1 MDLHKK
7 FNTVLEKYPFEES
20 DGLRKKV
27 SRLLQTNTVKVV
39 VLDDDPTGIQT
50 VHGCL
55 VLTSWSEEILHKAF
69 QDEVPFFYILT
80 NSRSLDK
87 EDAEKINAEVV
98 KQILMVNSGLGYKII
113 FISRSD
119 STLRGHFPLETNT
132 IKNVLSTYNLKS
144 GFPVFFAPA
153 FFEAGRFTIDNV
165 HYYKDGEDLIPVNES
180 EFANDN
186 VFGYKHANLIDYI
199 IEKTNGEL
207 KPENILA
214 FSLNEL
220 RKSSVDDIIQKTEL
234 NKSAAYIVSNAWQ
247 YNDLYKL
254 ALAVLSLALK
264 NRSPLLLR
272 TSSSFPKALSGIED
286 KPLLTGSALNLKNG
300 KGLFIVGSHVQKTTR
315 QLNKILEIQEV
326 QGIEIPVDL
335 VLNSPDSLLG
345 EIQSNIKNAWKS
357 GKLPVLFTSRKEVRL
372 ENKTERLNLGKK
384 VSEFLVNIVS
394 YLPEAPS
401 YIVSKGGITSHDI
414 LTSGLKIN
422 SARVAGQVL
431 PGVPVILTGSKHKF
445 KNMPFI
451 IFPGNVGDD
460 NSLAEVVKLF
470 AI

>member
-1 MDLHKK
+1 MDLHKN
-7 FNTVLEKYPFEES
+7 FNTVLGEYPIEKT
-20 DGLRKKV
+20 DGIRKKV
-27 SRLLQTNTVKVV
+27 SRLLRSNTIKII

-55 VLTSWSEEILHKAF
+55 VLTSWPEDILQKAF
-69 QDEVPFFYILT
+69 RDDVPFFYILT
-80 NSRSLDK
+80 NSRSLNK
-87 EDAEKINAEVV
+87 EEAEKINAEVV
-98 KQILMVNSGLGYKII
+98 KQILMVNSEFGYKII

-119 STLRGHFPLETNT
+119 STLRGHFPLETDT
-132 IKNVLSTYNLKS
+132 IKNVLSTYNLKP
-144 GFPVFFAPA
+144 GFPVIFTPA

-165 HYYKDGEDLIPVNES
+165 HYYKEGESLIPVNES

-199 IEKTNGEL
+199 IEKTNNEI

-214 FSLNEL
+214 FGLNEL
-220 RKSSVDDIIQKTEL
+220 KNSSVDDIIQKAEL
-234 NKSAAYIVSNAWQ
+234 NKSAAYIISNAWQ
-247 YNDLYKL
+247 YADLYKL
-254 ALAVLSLALK
+254 ALAVLTLAIKGK
-264 NRSPLLLR
+264 NPLILR

-286 KPLLTGSALNLKNG
+286 KPHLTGTVLNVKSQ
-300 KGLFIVGSHVQKTTR
+300 KGLFIIGSHVQKTTR
-315 QLNKILEIQEV
+315 QLNKILENHEV

-345 EIQSNIKNAWKS
+345 EIQSSIKNIWKS

-372 ENKTERLNLGKK
+372 ENKSERLNLGKK
-384 VSEFLVNIVS
+384 VSEFLVNIVC

-401 YIVSKGGITSHDI
+401 YLVSKGGITSHDI
-414 LTSGLKIN
+414 LTKGLKLK

-431 PGVPVILTGSKHKF
+431 PGVPVILTGSNHKF
-445 KNMPFI
+445 SEMPFV
-451 IFPGNVGDD
+451 IFPGNVGND
-460 NSLAEVVKLF
+460 NSLAEIVEIF